1 MKPKTTHTACVAI
14 LLSALRLTSQ
24 ETAAQRH
31 EMATNQLKGIA
42 IGMSARCLSEL
53 TTLDDWKKQRTE
65 LRRQL
70 LEMLGLDPL
79 PMRTPL
85 KMQITGRIERELYRI
100 EKIVFQS
107 MPGLY
112 VTGNF
117 YVPKDAAKPLP
128 AILYLCG
135 HSPNPCGAK
144 VEYQDRAIWFASH
157 GYACLVLDTLEFGE
171 VAGIHHGTHNL
182 NMWNWLSLG
191 YTPAGVEVWSA
202 MRALD
207 YLETRREVD
216 SSRIGLTGISGGG
229 AMTWY
234 TAAVD
239 ERIAAAAPVCSTFT
253 FGSQAAHWLAS
264 GQCDC
269 IYYNNTY
276 QWDFPIV
283 GALIAPRPLLII
295 SGRKDTIFPPDGYHE
310 VFQRTKRIYDLY
322 AGANSDHIREV
333 DDDVGHSDPPLFLRE
348 ARQWMQRWL
357 KADTTPLLEESSDAP
372 KENPGDLA
380 CLTRLPDD
388 AVNYRI
394 QNQFTSPIS
403 LKKPPS
409 AAAWARRR
417 AQLLAQLKDKVFR
430 WFPTGNPPFETK
442 VSRNNGAYMSKY
454 ADYKE
459 VSFQSEEGMRIRAQL
474 LTPKHRPSDAPLL
487 IYVKGPADSIYFLD
501 TDELLPLL
509 GRYAVL
515 ILNPRFTE
523 HSMSAAE
530 YTDVERTGAWVGRT
544 VASMQV
550 WDILRAVEW
559 TITEEKISSASISV
573 YGKSEMGILAL
584 YAALFDDRI
593 KQIIVND
600 PPASHW
606 QRPALFNVL
615 RLTDIPEVAGALAP
629 RRFVSLTELPQAFD
643 FTQGV
648 YRLKR
653 ASAQFVHSSSLP
665 EALEVWN
672 LGNSA
677 ATTPSKQP

>member
-1 MKPKTTHTACVAI
+1 MKPKTTQAACVAI
-14 LLSALRLTSQ
+14 LLSTSRLMAQ

-31 EMATNQLKGIA
+31 EMATNQLKRIA
-42 IGMSARCLSEL
+42 VGMSARCLSDL
-53 TTLDDWKKQRTE
+53 PTLDHWRKQRTE

-79 PMRTPL
+79 PTRTPL
-85 KMQITGRIERELYRI
+85 KVQITGRIERDIYRI

-117 YVPKDAAKPLP
+117 YVPKDPAKSLP

-135 HSPNPCGAK
+135 HSPHPLGAK

-207 YLETRREVD
+207 YLETRHEVD
-216 SSRIGLTGISGGG
+216 KSRIGLTGISGGG

-310 VFQRTKRIYDLY
+310 VLQRTKRIYDLY
-322 AGANSDHIREV
+322 AGANSERIREV
-333 DDDVGHSDPPLFLRE
+333 DDNVGHSDPPLFLRE

-372 KENPGDLA
+372 KENPTDLA
-380 CLTRLPDD
+380 CLARLPAD
-388 AVNYRI
+388 AVNYKI
-394 QNQFTSPIS
+394 QNQFTAPVS
-403 LKKPPS
+403 LKKPAS

-430 WFPTGNPPFETK
+430 WFPTETIPLETK
-442 VSRNNGAYMSKY
+442 VSKNSGGYMSKY

-459 VSFQSEEGMRIRAQL
+459 VSFQSEEGVRIRAQL

-487 IYVKGPADSIYFLD
+487 IYVKGPTDSIYFMD

-509 GRYAVL
+509 GRYTVL

-523 HSMSAAE
+523 QSMSAAE
-530 YTDVERTGAWVGRT
+530 YTNIERTGAWVGRT
-544 VASMQV
+544 VAAMQV

-559 TITEEKISSASISV
+559 TTAEEKISASSISV
-573 YGKSEMGILAL
+573 YGKGEMGILAL
-584 YAALFDDRI
+584 YAALFDERI
-593 KQIIVND
+593 KQIIVHD

-606 QRPALFNVL
+606 QRPALLNVL
-615 RLTDIPEVAGALAP
+615 RLTDIPEVAGAFAP
-629 RRFVSLTELPQAFD
+629 RRLVALTKLPEAFD
-643 FTQGV
+643 FTQRV
-648 YRLKR
+648 YRLQR
-653 ASAQFVHSSSLP
+653 ASAQFVQSSSLP

-672 LGNSA
+672 LGNSSV
-677 ATTPSKQP
+677 TTPSKKP